1 MVKDFLA
8 NHKNVIKTTD
18 EVYSLLFELN
28 KQNNI
33 EFNFSKNIISFNE
46 FKNTIK
52 EMSKDKNRIKDILE
66 EFYLHLNSTE
76 IFNIIRDGVNRF
88 FSIYLHISEEQSN
101 TFIIIHDF
109 TQRHFR
115 NASVLL
121 CLILIELTKDNPEYL
136 V

>member
-8 NHKNVIKTTD
+8 THKNIIKTVD
-18 EVYSLLFELN
+18 DVYNLLLELN
-28 KQNNI
+28 RRNNTY
-33 EFNFSKNIISFNE
+33 FNESKSIISFNE

-52 EMSKDKNRIKDILE
+52 EMSKDKNRIKVILE

-115 NASVLL
+115 NASILL
-121 CLILIELTKDNPEYL
+121 CLILIELTKNNPEYL